1 MNPFSRGLSLE
12 TVKQGKHRGRTA
24 RAQPERHVLER
35 SSEKTLHEQIAD
47 QLRSEISSR
56 LRTGDQIPTEVELSQ
71 TYGVGRSTIR
81 KAMDALIEQRL
92 LVRRQGKG
100 TFVVRPMPQIVY
112 PLDELKPFAEVLK
125 QNAGTPEVKIVD
137 YAWVGSD
144 GVPANLRDVADS
156 AVTYSRLYLMDGTP
170 HALVQVAVP
179 EKIGRNITRA
189 DVETMFIYDILRK
202 KLKLE
207 PHSTEF
213 IVSCQTPT
221 RSQNEMLR
229 IPASAYVLVV
239 TRLTRDRDGNPLETT
254 THILRSDVYK
264 LSVSTCRRA
273 TR

>member
-1 MNPFSRGLSLE
+1 MNTLLRGIPLE
-12 TVKQGKHRGRTA
+12 TAKDRRRERTTRVQA
-24 RAQPERHVLER
+24 GQHVLVR

-47 QLRSEISSR
+47 QLRSEVSSK
-56 LRTGDQIPTEVELSQ
+56 LRTGDQIPTEIELSQ

-81 KAMDALIEQRL
+81 KAMNALIEQGL

-100 TFVVRPMPQIVY
+100 TFVIKLMPQIVY

-125 QNAGTPEVKIVD
+125 QHEGSASVKLVD
-137 YAWVGSD
+137 YAWVSD
-144 GVPANLRDVADS
+144 DDVPANLRDVADS
-156 AVTYSRLYLMDGTP
+156 AVTYSRLYLMDGAP

-207 PHSTEF
+207 PHSNEF
-213 IVSCQTPT
+213 TVGCQPPT
-221 RSQNEMLR
+221 RSQKEMLK

-254 THILRSDVYK
+254 THFLRSDVYK
-264 LSVSTCRRA
+264 LSVRT
-273 TR
+273 